1 MEEKILICADVV
13 AEYLGK
19 VVLVKRLN
27 KPAGFALPGG
37 KHDPGE
43 FLSDA
48 ARREF
53 LEETGLSLEIE
64 NVLGT
69 FADSRRDPRGR
80 YVSTVFT
87 GRASGMCKD
96 EPGKTR
102 VVFLAKEELPGMK
115 GQILFDHWEMLE
127 KYLEL
132 SKKKEKEAENGKQ
145 SQTDK
150 TRRGCKKEA
159 A

>member
-1 MEEKILICADVV
+1 MEEKILICADVI

-19 VVLVKRLN
+19 IVLVQRLN

-48 ARREF
+48 ASREF
-53 LEETGLSLEIE
+53 FEETGLSLKIE

-80 YVSTVFT
+80 YVSTVFI
-87 GRASGMCKD
+87 GRASGTPKD
-96 EPGKTR
+96 EPGKTK
-102 VVFLAKEELPGMK
+102 VAFLGKEELPGIK
-115 GQILFDHWEMLE
+115 DQILFDHGEMLE

-132 SKKKEKEAENGKQ
+132 LKKKKEEAENG
-145 SQTDK
+145 
-150 TRRGCKKEA
+150 
-159 A
+159 